1 MRAAVSEN
9 VYPLLVLSDIVVF
22 PHTIIPLLIENE
34 KTAVWVSASFE
45 AKEDILV
52 CCRKRPETPVA

>member
-1 MRAAVSEN
+1 MKIEASEH
-9 VYPLLVLSDIVVF
+9 VYPLLSLKEIVVF

-34 KTAVWVSASFE
+34 KTAQVVGSSFD

-52 CCRKRPETPVA
+52 CCMRQSLPE

>member
-34 KTAVWVSASFE
+34 KTAAWVSTSFD

-52 CCRKRPETPVA
+52 CCRK